1 MERVEGFFEAKV
13 AELQNTVKSL
23 QWDNAELTKKNG
35 ELSERVKE
43 LATARNNRRPNRNR
57 RQGESAAVA
66 QLVEQLICNQ
76 WVRSS
81 NLLSGTILQESFM
94 IADVLLG
101 VSIICLIVVSILDYR
116 WNRRL
121 ENRISEL
128 EYKNKHRVFTGGK
141 PTNKLS

>member
-13 AELQNTVKSL
+13 AELQSTIKSL

-57 RQGESAAVA
+57 KQERSAAVA

-81 NLLSGTILQESFM
+81 NLLSGTIL
-94 IADVLLG
+94 
-101 VSIICLIVVSILDYR
+101 
-116 WNRRL
+116 
-121 ENRISEL
+121 
-128 EYKNKHRVFTGGK
+128 K
-141 PTNKLS
+141 

>member
-57 RQGESAAVA
+57 R
-66 QLVEQLICNQ
+66 
-76 WVRSS
+76 
-81 NLLSGTILQESFM
+81 
-94 IADVLLG
+94 
-101 VSIICLIVVSILDYR
+101 
-116 WNRRL
+116 
-121 ENRISEL
+121 
-128 EYKNKHRVFTGGK
+128 
-141 PTNKLS
+141 